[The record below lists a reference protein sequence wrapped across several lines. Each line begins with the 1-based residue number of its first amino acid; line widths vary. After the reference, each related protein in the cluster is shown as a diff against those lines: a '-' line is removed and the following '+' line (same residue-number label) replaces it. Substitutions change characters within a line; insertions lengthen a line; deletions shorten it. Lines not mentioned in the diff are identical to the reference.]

1 MDDKTLYTPLTLD
14 VQHINFP
21 DVIAVS
27 KDTLRGWQ
35 VTPLNDGALLDLVDG
50 DACELWSISASQD
63 APVFSEGQVADGKLI
78 LPILPEML
86 QDGYVTQTVI
96 LKRATGTIRFGS
108 FRLWVDGAVDDYG
121 ATGGAGQSKWQAML
135 DKLNAAMA
143 KSETYRNDSM
153 TSASLAADCQKKAC
167 ECATKAE
174 ESKAQAEASAAQA
187 LKNAQGVDQYSKDAK
202 ASAEAAK
209 ASETA
214 AQTSAETAS
223 AKAGEATTSASQA
236 QSSATS
242 AATYSSQAAAS
253 ADEASGSA
261 STAASMADGAKIAAN
276 AAASSAVMAKDFSD
290 AAQASASAS
299 AKSAGEAKASATTA
313 STEAGK
319 AESASTSAQ
328 ESKTAAETSATEAGK
343 SAGEAKTSA
352 RAAKASEEQAQK
364 LVQDF
369 TTDEEDRKTAEQA
382 RAAKETERANAEQ
395 ARATKEAE
403 RAQAESDRQSAEEAR
418 ATAERARA
426 DQAGKDHTQAEADHR
441 QYATDQAEYQALKET
456 VKTFEGGQIAEKVST
471 METKL
476 ADIEEGANNYTLPV
490 ATDTTLGGV
499 KVGAGLDLASDGTIS
514 AQEVDLT
521 SYATKE
527 EVKKDLSGKADKS
540 HTHQTSD
547 ITGLDQ
553 ALKEAGQ
560 VQSVN
565 DKTGAVKIN
574 AVPDGGT
581 TGQVLKKTSTGYAWG
596 EDKDT
601 KPDLSA
607 YAKTTDVDKKLDKKV
622 DKIEGKGLS
631 TNDYDKAAK
640 AKVDGI
646 PNDPK
651 YTDTTYSNAT
661 SSKPGLMSGADKSKL
676 DGIEAEAT
684 KTTVLDSLTSTS
696 TTSALSAN
704 QGRALKEQITQ
715 TNDKFGEVARLKVLT
730 QAEFDGLSTKDP
742 GTLYLVKE
750 G

>member
-27 KDTLRGWQ
+27 RDTLRGWQ

-50 DACELWSISASQD
+50 DTCELWSISASQD
-63 APVFSEGQVADGKLI
+63 APVFSEGQVQDGKLI

-108 FRLWVDGAVDDYG
+108 FRLWVDEAVDDYG
-121 ATGGAGQSKWQAML
+121 STGGPGQSKWQDML
-135 DKLNAAMA
+135 DKLTEAMA
-143 KSETYRNDSM
+143 KSETYRNEAM

-174 ESKAQAEASAAQA
+174 ESKAQAAASAERA
-187 LKNAQGVDQYSKDAK
+187 KTNADGADQYSKDAK

-209 ASETA
+209 VSESA
-214 AQTSAETAS
+214 AKTSAETAS
-223 AKAGEATTSASQA
+223 TKASEAATSASQA
-236 QSSATS
+236 ESSAAS
-242 AATYSSQAAAS
+242 AATSSSQAGAS
-253 ADEASGSA
+253 AGEARASA
-261 STAASMADGAKIAAN
+261 STAASKADDAVSAAN
-276 AAASSAVMAKDFSD
+276 AAASNAAVAKSFSE
-290 AAQASASAS
+290 AARSSASAS
-299 AKSAGEAKASATTA
+299 ATSAVEAEASATTA

-328 ESKTAAETSATEAGK
+328 ESKTAAETSATAAGK

-352 RAAKASEEQAQK
+352 SAAKASEDEAQK

-369 TTDEEDRKTAEQA
+369 TTDEEARKTAEQA
-382 RAAKETERANAEQ
+382 RVAKETERA
-395 ARATKEAE
+395 
-403 RAQAESDRQSAEEAR
+403 QAETDRQSAEEAR
-418 ATAERARA
+418 ATAEQARA

-441 QYATDQAEYQALKET
+441 QYATDQAEYQDLKET
-456 VKTFEGGQIAEKVST
+456 VKTFEGGQIAVKVST

-476 ADIEEGANNYTLPV
+476 AGIEEGANNYTLPQ
-490 ATDTTLGGV
+490 ATSTTLGGV

-521 SYATKE
+521 SYATKQ
-527 EVKKDLSGKADKS
+527 EVEDSLTDKADKS
-540 HTHQTSD
+540 HSHQISD
-547 ITGLDQ
+547 ITGLDE
-553 ALKEAGQ
+553 ALEEAGK

-565 DKTGAVKIN
+565 GEIGEVTIN

-581 TGQVLKKTSTGYAWG
+581 VGQVLKKTSTGYAWG
-596 EDKDT
+596 EDKDSQ
-601 KPDLSA
+601 PDLA
-607 YAKTTDVDKKLDKKV
+607 PYAKTADIEAALDKKV
-622 DKIEGKGLS
+622 DEVEGKGLS
-631 TNDYDKAAK
+631 TNDYSNDDK
-640 AKVDGI
+640 AKVDAI
-646 PNDPK
+646 PSSPK
-651 YTDTTYSNAT
+651 YTDTTYDNAT
-661 SSKPGLMSGADKSKL
+661 KSTAGLMSGADKSKL
-676 DGIEAEAT
+676 DGIEAGAT
-684 KTTVLDSLTSTS
+684 KTVVEDNLTSTS
-696 TTSALSAN
+696 ATSALSAN

-730 QAEFDGLSTKDP
+730 QAEFEALTTKDP